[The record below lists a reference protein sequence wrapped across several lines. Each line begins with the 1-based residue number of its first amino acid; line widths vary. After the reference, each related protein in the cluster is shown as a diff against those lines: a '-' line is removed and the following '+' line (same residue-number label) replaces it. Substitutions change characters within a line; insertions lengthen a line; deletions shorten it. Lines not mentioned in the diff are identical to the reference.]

1 MLDIKFVRE
10 NPDVVKENI
19 RKKFQDQKIPMV
31 DEVIALDQENRNIKQ
46 EVESLRANK
55 NKISKQ
61 IGALMAQGKKE
72 EAEEV
77 KKEVAASGAKIDE
90 LSAREKEV
98 EEELLKNMSPADLS
112 AEVKETLD
120 DLRANGHKLAIG
132 SSSKNARFI
141 LGQLGLG
148 EYFDAISDGNNISK
162 SKPDPEVF
170 VKAAEYVD
178 EQADKCL
185 VVEDAKA
192 GLQAAIAGGMDCA
205 AIGDAVA
212 SGLGTYNLSAFA
224 DLLKVTAK

>member
-1 MLDIKFVRE
+1 MKAIIFDLDGVLVHTDQYHYQAWKSLADELNLPFDE
-10 NPDVVKENI
+10 
-19 RKKFQDQKIPMV
+19 KKNDRLRGIS
-31 DEVIALDQENRNIKQ
+31 R
-46 EVESLRANK
+46 VESLEIVLEDSDKTYTN
-55 NKISKQ
+55 
-61 IGALMAQGKKE
+61 E
-72 EAEEV
+72 
-77 KKEVAASGAKIDE
+77 
-90 LSAREKEV
+90 EKEHMAEKKNEIYRRLLSQMTPQDV
-98 EEELLKNMSPADLS
+98 KAEVREALSQLKNMGYL
-112 AEVKETLD
+112 
-120 DLRANGHKLAIG
+120 LAVG
-132 SSSKNARFI
+132 SSSKNAKYI
-141 LGQLGLG
+141 LERTALTG
-148 EYFDAISDGNNISK
+148 YFDAISDGNNISK